1 MEKGLNKPITN
12 NQQPTT
18 ILVTGSKGQLGLTFK
33 ELYDNKT
40 ELNLTFLSK
49 EELDISEE
57 IQVKKYFKKNYFD
70 YCINCAAYTNVEQA
84 EKTPE
89 IAFKVNAIGVKNL
102 AEACKETNT
111 ILIHIST
118 DYVFDGEKGEPYTID
133 DLPNPINEYG
143 KSKLLGE
150 QYIQEILTDYFIIRT
165 SWLYSKKYGNNFYR
179 TILEKAKTKKELFVT
194 DKQIGCPTNTVN
206 LAAYSIQIIKSQDKN
221 FGVHH
226 FCDEKVMTWYG
237 FAKEI
242 LLENNLKNMTNLVK
256 ASEYVTFAKRPIN
269 SVLTNTKLL

>member
-89 IAFKVNAIGVKNL
+89 IAYKVNAEGVKYL

-150 QYIQEILTDYFIIRT
+150 RFIQEILQDYFIIRT

-194 DKQIGCPTNTVN
+194 DKQIGCPTNTES
-206 LAAYSIQIIKSQDKN
+206 LAKYIMDLVINKFTGYGIKHYSD
-221 FGVHH
+221 GAA
-226 FCDEKVMTWYG
+226 MTWFD
-237 FAKEI
+237 FANQI
-242 LLENNLKNMTNLVK
+242 LSENNLKNKTNLVK
-256 ASEYVTFAKRPIN
+256 GNKYITFARRPKN
-269 SVLTNTKLL
+269 SVLTKSI